1 MSKVFHVALR
11 EFVATVATKGFII
24 GIVVTPLIILIAV
37 FGMRTLFNEKAP
49 RIEGE
54 VAIVDPTGEVF
65 GAVHDY
71 LQPEEIA
78 ERRGDL
84 EELAKQQVPEEMERL
99 AGSSG
104 QGQVARMAL
113 DAILG
118 EVPQLDV
125 VRLDDATDLETAK
138 EPLRAGDAQSG
149 GRLALV
155 VIHDDAVVRPEGQEK
170 LGSYDLFVKEKLDDR
185 IQDEI
190 KSGVREAIVDA
201 RLRHAG
207 LDPAGI
213 QALTSVDRVR
223 SRMVTEKGEKEINE
237 LFNALMPMAFMLL
250 IFVSVL
256 SGGQGL
262 MTTTIEDKSSRV
274 VEVLLSAV
282 SPMQL
287 MTGKIL
293 GQMAVGLVILAA
305 YAGMGV
311 GALVAFAV
319 VGMLDLALLVYLMIF
334 YLIAFFVIASL
345 MAAIGAAV
353 NEMREAQ
360 TFMTPVMLILVIPWV
375 LWMPISRDPNS
386 TFAVATSFL
395 PPINT
400 FVMLLRMSS
409 TTPPPLWQVWLSIL
423 IGVASAYAAVW
434 LAAKVFRIGILM
446 FGKPPD
452 FKTLVRWVRM
462 A

>member
-24 GIVVTPLIILIAV
+24 GIVITPVIILIAI
-37 FGMRTLFNEKAP
+37 FGMRTLLNEKAP

-54 VAIVDPTGEVF
+54 VAIIDPTGEVF
-65 GAVHDY
+65 DSVHDY
-71 LQPEEIA
+71 LQPEKIA

-84 EELAKQQVPEEMERL
+84 KKLAEQQVPEEVKRL
-99 AGSSG
+99 AGASG
-104 QGQVARMAL
+104 KGEVAKMAL
-113 DAILG
+113 DAVLG

-125 VRLDDATDLETAK
+125 VRLDDAADPEAAK

-149 GRLALV
+149 GRLALIV
-155 VIHDDAVVRPEGQEK
+155 VRGDAVVPREGQEE
-170 LGSYDLFVKEKLDDR
+170 LGSYDLFVKDKLDDR
-185 IQDEI
+185 IEDEI
-190 KSGVREAIVDA
+190 RSGVREAIVDA

-207 LDPAGI
+207 LDPGAI
-213 QALTSVDRVR
+213 QALTHVDRVR
-223 SRMVTEKGEKEINE
+223 SRTVTAEGEKETNE
-237 LFNALMPMAFMLL
+237 ILNVLMPMAFMLL
-250 IFVSVL
+250 LFVSVL
-256 SGGQGL
+256 TGGQGL

-282 SPMQL
+282 SPLQL
-287 MTGKIL
+287 MTGKII
-293 GQMAVGLVILAA
+293 GQMAVGFVILGA
-305 YAGMGV
+305 YAGMGL
-311 GALVAFAV
+311 GGLVAFAL
-319 VGMLDLALLVYLMIF
+319 VGMLDLSLLVYLVIF
-334 YLIAFFVIASL
+334 YVIAFFVVASL

-360 TFMTPVMLILVIPWV
+360 TFMTPVMLTLVIPWV

-386 TFAVATSFL
+386 TFAVVMSFL
-395 PPINT
+395 PPVNS

-409 TTPPPLWQVWLSIL
+409 TTPPPLWQVWVSIL
-423 IGVASAYAAVW
+423 IGLASAYAAVW
-434 LAAKVFRIGILM
+434 FAAKVFRIGILM